1 MQPALAPTTRYT
13 YQEYLKFEERSDVR
27 HEWFAGE
34 IFAMAGGSGAHAVLK
49 SNLHGAVFAA
59 LRGKPCQP
67 RDADQRVV
75 IPETGLATYPD
86 LSIVCGKRIP
96 HPDDRHALTNPTV
109 LFEVLSPT
117 SAGYDGGQKFDHYKQ
132 LGTLRQYVLVDSE
145 HIHISLFT
153 RDELGRWI
161 QAGLGAGAMVN
172 LESAGITI
180 SVDELYQ
187 GWAEE
192 RAIDLGL
199 PWPPTAKSVE

>member
-1 MQPALAPTTRYT
+1 MQPALTPTPRYT
-13 YQEYLKFEERSDVR
+13 YAEYLALEERSDVR

-86 LSIVCGKRIP
+86 LSIVCGARIP
-96 HPDDRHALTNPTV
+96 HPNDRHALTNPTV
-109 LFEVLSPT
+109 LFEVLSPG
-117 SAGYDGGQKFDHYKQ
+117 SASYDAGEKFDQYKE
-132 LGTLRQYVLVDSE
+132 LSTLRQYVLIDSE
-145 HIHISLFT
+145 RLHVIVFT
-153 RDELGRWI
+153 RDESGRWI
-161 QAGLGAGAMVN
+161 HSGLAAGATIGLDSV
-172 LESAGITI
+172 GITI
-180 SVDELYQ
+180 GVDELYQ

-199 PWPPTAKSVE
+199 TWPPTVTS